1 MKNCNL
7 VLALLSLAFISALN
21 AAERNVIFYIAD
33 DLGAYL
39 GCYGYPQAKTP
50 HMDALAADG
59 TLFTNAYATTASCSA
74 SRSVIMTGMHNH
86 ANGHYGHQHSYHH
99 FSCYPSVAPF
109 ALPRAMEGAGYRTG
123 HIGKHHV
130 APDFIFHFG
139 SMLKGNSRNPVE
151 MVDNSLDF
159 IKAESEK
166 PFLLYIGCSDP
177 HRGGGKDLTN
187 EHEPDLFGNKPEKG
201 AFPGIG
207 ETFYKPDEVFV
218 PPFLPDTPACRAE
231 LVNYYQSVS
240 RVDTG
245 LGYLIAK
252 LKETGLYDK
261 TMIIVTSDHGM
272 AFPGGKT
279 TVYEPGL
286 RVPFIVRNPYIEKR
300 GVKCEALISHTDIT
314 PTILDFAGGLDGRK
328 NAPKVMLNTKEL
340 FAENGVGGLD
350 NKGPKITAYQ
360 GKSWLDLLDKQDSP
374 DRRTIYASHTFHEIQ
389 MYYPMRVIR
398 DDKFKLIWNIAHPLP
413 YPFASDLWSAATWQA
428 QWKLGPEA
436 NYGTKTVGE
445 YVQRPEFELYD
456 MQYDPDER
464 NNLAADPDHAAILED
479 YQARLKA
486 FQKEYHDPWIMKWE
500 YE

>member
-1 MKNCNL
+1 M
-7 VLALLSLAFISALN
+7 
-21 AAERNVIFYIAD
+21 
-33 DLGAYL
+33 
-39 GCYGYPQAKTP
+39 
-50 HMDALAADG
+50 
-59 TLFTNAYATTASCSA
+59 
-74 SRSVIMTGMHNH
+74 
-86 ANGHYGHQHSYHH
+86 
-99 FSCYPSVAPF
+99 
-109 ALPRAMEGAGYRTG
+109 
-123 HIGKHHV
+123 
-130 APDFIFHFG
+130 
-139 SMLKGNSRNPVE
+139 
-151 MVDNSLDF
+151 
-159 IKAESEK
+159 
-166 PFLLYIGCSDP
+166 
-177 HRGGGKDLTN
+177 
-187 EHEPDLFGNKPEKG
+187 
-201 AFPGIG
+201 
-207 ETFYKPDEVFV
+207 
-218 PPFLPDTPACRAE
+218 
-231 LVNYYQSVS
+231 NYYQSVS